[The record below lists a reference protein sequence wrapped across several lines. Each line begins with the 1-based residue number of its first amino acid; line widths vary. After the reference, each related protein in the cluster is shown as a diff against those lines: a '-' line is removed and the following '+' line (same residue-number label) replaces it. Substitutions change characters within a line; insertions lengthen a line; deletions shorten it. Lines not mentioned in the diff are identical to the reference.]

1 MDEPVYWPEVE
12 PDLLGVTV
20 PEILPEEDRV
30 LEGEAEEL
38 GQCDSVEEVVWEFV
52 FLELVDGLL
61 ELEGLD
67 ESVDCLVKVNPGET
81 VFRFV
86 RVEVWLCETE
96 AVDEYESWGDE
107 LSELENEEEPV

>member
-1 MDEPVYWPEVE
+1 
-12 PDLLGVTV
+12 
-20 PEILPEEDRV
+20 
-30 LEGEAEEL
+30 
-38 GQCDSVEEVVWEFV
+38 
-52 FLELVDGLL
+52 
-61 ELEGLD
+61 
-67 ESVDCLVKVNPGET
+67 VDCLVKVNPGET